1 MSADNK
7 RLADRRILIVDD
19 DPDILATMG
28 AVMEA
33 EGAEVER
40 VDNGNAAVEACTEWR
55 PDLVL
60 LDMMLPKRSGFL
72 VLERI
77 KGRANSPLVIMITAN
92 EGKRHQTYARQL
104 GADRYLQKPVPLEL
118 LVGTAHEML
127 EERDREEANLDLSD
141 FEEDADDEDADDTEE
156 GDEDDE
162 E

>member
-7 RLADRRILIVDD
+7 RLADRKVLIVDD

-33 EGAEVER
+33 EGARVER
-40 VDNGNAAVEACTEWR
+40 VDNGNAAVKACAEWQ

-72 VLERI
+72 VLEKI
-77 KGRANSPLVIMITAN
+77 KGRADSPLVIMITAN
-92 EGKRHQTYARQL
+92 EGRRHQTYAKQL

-118 LVGTAHEML
+118 LVATAQEML
-127 EERDREEANLDLSD
+127 AERDSEEAGLDLSEI
-141 FEEDADDEDADDTEE
+141 EEDLDDDEIDED
-156 GDEDDE
+156 DEDDE
-162 E
+162 EEE

>member
-127 EERDREEANLDLSD
+127 EERDKEEANLDLSD